1 MVYRIIIQKIKE
13 RRHYYWL
20 KKMTK
25 EAEDSLRKPGQ
36 LLDKNPSTAFSHHF
50 NKDVGKNSSNFSY
63 FQSGNGGKKQCGIN
77 QKSLRL
83 PLGTLGE
90 KRF

>member
-36 LLDKNPSTAFSHHF
+36 LLDKN
-50 NKDVGKNSSNFSY
+50 
-63 FQSGNGGKKQCGIN
+63 